1 MKITDEKDFF
11 DPALQKEIKERFF
24 YVNEDYL
31 GRKRQF
37 FENSGGS
44 LRLRAA
50 VEAKARLE
58 AIPDCPERVHDTSM
72 MLRRVKADGVRDILE
87 VIFGAAPGH
96 GALVT
101 ELTASQCM
109 FQIVRTI
116 MENAGFGSNAVTTS
130 LEHPSAYDSVKLY
143 CERTGRA
150 FRVAEANPETGGV
163 DLEEILSKV
172 DENTVLLSVM
182 SASNITGSLFDLGTI
197 AREARKKSPDIFIV
211 SDAVQHMPHG
221 VLDVEASGLD
231 GCNFAPYKAFGIRGC
246 GFGYVS
252 DRVAR
257 MPHHKLLAKPEKEWE
272 LGTFPH
278 SNFAAITA
286 VVDYVCWLGAHFSKE
301 TDRRRLFT
309 AGMERIHL
317 QEHSLLI
324 HMMEGTKEVPGL
336 RHIPGVR
343 VFVDSPDTADRDL
356 ISAIGIDGMDL
367 TEAVS
372 EYYKRGVTVFER
384 LNTSLY
390 SKRIVESLGLT
401 GCIRVSPL
409 HCHDTGD
416 IDDFLR
422 VTAEIAALAGK
433 CP

>member
-1 MKITDEKDFF
+1 MKITGEKIFF

-24 YVNEDYL
+24 YVNEDYS

-50 VEAKARLE
+50 VSEKARLE

-72 MLRRVKADGVRDILE
+72 MLRKVKADGVRDIME
-87 VIFGAAPGH
+87 IIFGAAPGH

-109 FQIVRTI
+109 FQIVRVI
-116 MENAGFGSNAVTTS
+116 MENAGFGTNAVTTS

-143 CERTGRA
+143 CERTGRE
-150 FRVAEANPETGGV
+150 FRVAMADPATGGV
-163 DLEEILSKV
+163 DIEEILSKV
-172 DENTVLLSVM
+172 DENTTLLSVM
-182 SASNITGSLFDLGTI
+182 SASNVTGYLFDMETI
-197 AREARKKSPDIFIV
+197 CREARKKNPDIFIV

-221 VLDVEASGLD
+221 VLDVEICGLD
-231 GCNFAPYKAFGIRGC
+231 GCTFAPYKAFGIRGC
-246 GFGYVS
+246 GYGYVS

-257 MPHHKLLAKPEKEWE
+257 MPHHKLLAKAENEWE

-286 VVDYVCWLGAHFSKE
+286 VVDYVCWLGGHFTE
-301 TDRRRLFT
+301 AEDRRALFRT
-309 AGMERIHL
+309 GMERIHL

-324 HMMEGTKEVPGL
+324 HMMEGTPEVPGL
-336 RHIPGVR
+336 RHIPGVT
-343 VFVDSPDTADRDL
+343 VFFDSSDTEDRDL
-356 ISAIGIDGMDL
+356 ISAVGIDGMDL
-367 TEAVS
+367 TEAVA
-372 EYYKRGVTVFER
+372 EYYRHGITVFER

-390 SKRIVESLGLT
+390 SKRIVESMGIT

-409 HCHDTGD
+409 HCHDTSD

-422 VTAEIAALAGK
+422 VTAEIAGR
-433 CP
+433 